1 MPFTLAIAEFL
12 IKLIEEFGLFGIFI
26 TMSLESCGFPIPSEI
41 IMPFAGFVSWKEKN
55 FLLFF
60 EILIT
65 ATIANLFGSILL
77 YFIGKNLGRRF
88 LLNYG
93 KYILLT
99 KEKILFV
106 ERWFMKNGEKAIFI
120 GRMLPA
126 IRTVISFPAGV
137 AKMNK
142 TKFLIFTFLGSLPW
156 NLFLLLLGF
165 WLNENWNLVIAY
177 SPLFDFLA
185 IFIFLIFCVY
195 FVFKLKS
202 K

>member
-1 MPFTLAIAEFL
+1 MSFTLAVAEFL

-177 SPLFDFLA
+177 SPLFDVLA